1 MHTPRIPYSD
11 APDTR
16 RFLLVSFWSLALIVA
31 WDASGLDLALA
42 RLFGDANGFALT
54 HNWWLQ
60 HVLHSRAR
68 LVGWLVF
75 AVLLALVWWPIGPWR
90 RLTRRERV
98 GLVLGVALAA
108 LAVQLLKR
116 GSQSSCPWDLMEF
129 GGTARYVSHWQWGVR
144 DGGGG
149 HCFPAG
155 HASTG
160 FAYLGVWFWLR
171 RAAPKAAT
179 AWLIGALLVGL
190 GLGLVQQVRGAHYMS
205 HTLWTAWL
213 CWVVSGTVWWV
224 QRRITH
230 ATPKRAPA
238 HAA

>member
-1 MHTPRIPYSD
+1 
-11 APDTR
+11 
-16 RFLLVSFWSLALIVA
+16 
-31 WDASGLDLALA
+31 
-42 RLFGDANGFALT
+42 
-54 HNWWLQ
+54 
-60 HVLHSRAR
+60 
-68 LVGWLVF
+68 
-75 AVLLALVWWPIGPWR
+75 
-90 RLTRRERV
+90 
-98 GLVLGVALAA
+98 
-108 LAVQLLKR
+108 
-116 GSQSSCPWDLMEF
+116 MEF

-160 FAYLGVWFWLR
+160 FAYLGAWFWLR
-171 RAAPKAAT
+171 RAAPRAAT